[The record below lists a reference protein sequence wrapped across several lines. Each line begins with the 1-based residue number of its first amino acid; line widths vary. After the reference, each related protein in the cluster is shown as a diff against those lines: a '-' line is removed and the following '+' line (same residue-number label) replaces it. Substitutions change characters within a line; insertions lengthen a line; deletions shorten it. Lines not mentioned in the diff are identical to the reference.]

1 MGSRRGPE
9 HRSGQNF
16 NMKLIL
22 SLCLL
27 GLAAGGQDY
36 KMFMKWAKTKAM
48 ESCWGED
55 NMKLYT
61 VNMKKA
67 VAKCHQVDAP
77 ELDLAPFRAANRFVN
92 NLVKMDGHHEDDS
105 MEDLKRFMRFS
116 KFQDM
121 MNQQSHHSDS
131 YDELKTMLRVHK
143 FSQMMDDYSAPR
155 FEETDNMMETM
166 KLIKM
171 MQGMENFKKTSENDQ
186 NIAAF
191 FRTMGQKT
199 YRDEYDDQKL
209 SSLLKSVTATRRF
222 KRQADDS
229 LALNDRLKEKLV
241 GMMEEHVNMV
251 SNMTCVLKELNVID
265 HNNNVDLAA
274 LKEDSKQYK
283 MPSQWFGDKYEE
295 ILDGCYEVSENLP
308 ASLQE
313 KYVPSNYNGPMRNL
327 GKIKSFMNC
336 CKSAKMKLCMNQDTK
351 KKIEANFGPVEKLV
365 EGFNNQLTEDQVFF
379 MVNQLLEGSEEDQ
392 YM

>member
-1 MGSRRGPE
+1 
-9 HRSGQNF
+9 
-16 NMKLIL
+16 
-22 SLCLL
+22 
-27 GLAAGGQDY
+27 
-36 KMFMKWAKTKAM
+36 
-48 ESCWGED
+48 
-55 NMKLYT
+55 
-61 VNMKKA
+61 
-67 VAKCHQVDAP
+67 
-77 ELDLAPFRAANRFVN
+77 
-92 NLVKMDGHHEDDS
+92 

-155 FEETDNMMETM
+155 SEETDNMMETM

-229 LALNDRLKEKLV
+229 LDLN
-241 GMMEEHVNMV
+241 
-251 SNMTCVLKELNVID
+251 D

-336 CKSAKMKLCMNQDTK
+336 CKSAKMKLCMNQDT
-351 KKIEANFGPVEKLV
+351 
-365 EGFNNQLTEDQVFF
+365 
-379 MVNQLLEGSEEDQ
+379 
-392 YM
+392 

>member
-9 HRSGQNF
+9 LGSGQNF
-16 NMKLIL
+16 NMKLLL

-27 GLAAGGQDY
+27 GLAAGGGQDY

-155 FEETDNMMETM
+155 SEETDNMMETM

-171 MQGMENFKKTSENDQ
+171 MQGMENFKKTSKNDQ

-229 LALNDRLKEKLV
+229 LVLNDRLKEKLV

-327 GKIKSFMNC
+327 GKIKSFMN
-336 CKSAKMKLCMNQDTK
+336 QDTK

>member
-9 HRSGQNF
+9 LGSGQNF
-16 NMKLIL
+16 NMKLLL

-27 GLAAGGQDY
+27 GLAAGGGQDY

-77 ELDLAPFRAANRFVN
+77 ELDLAPFRAANRFFN

-155 FEETDNMMETM
+155 FEETDNMME
-166 KLIKM
+166 
-171 MQGMENFKKTSENDQ
+171 GMENFKKTSENDQ

-209 SSLLKSVTATRRF
+209 SSLLKSVTATRR
-222 KRQADDS
+222 QADDS
-229 LALNDRLKEKLV
+229 LAL
-241 GMMEEHVNMV
+241 
-251 SNMTCVLKELNVID
+251 
-265 HNNNVDLAA
+265 
-274 LKEDSKQYK
+274 
-283 MPSQWFGDKYEE
+283 
-295 ILDGCYEVSENLP
+295 
-308 ASLQE
+308 
-313 KYVPSNYNGPMRNL
+313 
-327 GKIKSFMNC
+327 
-336 CKSAKMKLCMNQDTK
+336 
-351 KKIEANFGPVEKLV
+351 
-365 EGFNNQLTEDQVFF
+365 
-379 MVNQLLEGSEEDQ
+379 
-392 YM
+392 